1 MIQITMVDLERLVCR
16 VARYKQESTKYR
28 KIVAVVL
35 ILLAV
40 LAAVWLAERWY
51 TRHKTSA
58 AAAGVNPI
66 GQLLTGQPD
75 PAEPYTGTISLVVA
89 GYDRSAE
96 DGEEEIGLTDMI
108 LYLQWDC
115 DRNKLEVLQVPPS
128 LYVGWSTGQAE
139 AGEGEEN
146 AANPTGQGS
155 TTGRINAVAR
165 ETGGLQGLC
174 DEITAMTGLPVDGYL
189 GMDLNGLGD
198 IVEYIGG
205 VEVDIPQEI
214 ENGGSYLPKGRY
226 LLDRSSVEFWCGN
239 AAVMRMVIWIASA
252 CCAACLPDCCGM
264 PKAVP
269 WWMPPSWCRSLCPI
283 CRPIWIWIP

>member
-1 MIQITMVDLERLVCR
+1 MT
-16 VARYKQESTKYR
+16 RYKQESTKYR

-128 LYVGWSTGQAE
+128 LYVGWSTG
-139 AGEGEEN
+139 
-146 AANPTGQGS
+146 
-155 TTGRINAVAR
+155 
-165 ETGGLQGLC
+165 
-174 DEITAMTGLPVDGYL
+174 
-189 GMDLNGLGD
+189 
-198 IVEYIGG
+198 
-205 VEVDIPQEI
+205 
-214 ENGGSYLPKGRY
+214 
-226 LLDRSSVEFWCGN
+226 
-239 AAVMRMVIWIASA
+239 
-252 CCAACLPDCCGM
+252 
-264 PKAVP
+264 
-269 WWMPPSWCRSLCPI
+269 
-283 CRPIWIWIP
+283 